1 MAPKST
7 EASGTRSSKEIK
19 REKSI
24 GFRLKI
30 SKMIGGDRDDIMLV
44 GE

>member
-1 MAPKST
+1 MAPKLT
-7 EASGTRSSKEIK
+7 EASGTRSGNEMK
-19 REKSI
+19 RRKLI
-24 GFRLKI
+24 GFRLNI